1 MPAAPT
7 YDPAS
12 LLANATKAI
21 EVLEILIDIAKA
33 SSSGGGGGGGV
44 NAVTVPGVG
53 SGVGDS
59 GALVRTLLGAFLP
72 LFSGFVDGG

>member
-1 MPAAPT
+1 MPPFATPT

-21 EVLEILIDIAKA
+21 EVLEILIDIVKA
-33 SSSGGGGGGGV
+33 DAGV

-53 SGVGDS
+53 SGVGNNN
-59 GALVRTLLGAFLP
+59 ALVQMLLAAFFP
-72 LFSGFVDGG
+72 LFDGFVDTD

>member
-33 SSSGGGGGGGV
+33 DTGGGGGGV

-72 LFSGFVDGG
+72 LFGGFVDGG